1 LASLSVYPNPASSQ
15 VSVQGLAGIEGDKQV
30 LLRDIHGRILSSKHV
45 KAGHN
50 ASIPTLQLP
59 AGMYLLQVQTTKGTG
74 NYKFIRQ

>member
-30 LLRDIHGRILSSKHV
+30 LLRDIHGRLLSNTHV
-45 KAGHN
+45 KAGLDVRI
-50 ASIPTLQLP
+50 STSQLP
-59 AGMYLLQVQTTKGTG
+59 AGMYMLQVQTARGTE